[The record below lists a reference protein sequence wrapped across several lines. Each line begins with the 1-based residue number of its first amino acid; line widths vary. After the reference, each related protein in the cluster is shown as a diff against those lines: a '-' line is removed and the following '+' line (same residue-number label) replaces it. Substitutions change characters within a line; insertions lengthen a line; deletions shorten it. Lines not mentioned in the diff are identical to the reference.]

1 MKGFHKAGFTS
12 LVFSFPFMVCPIG
25 YYFICIIFKDDYE
38 EYICDYAEKE
48 EKDKTE

>member
-1 MKGFHKAGFTS
+1 MKGFHGVGIASLGFS
-12 LVFSFPFMVCPIG
+12 CLFMIWSVG
-25 YYFICIIFKDDYE
+25 YYFICIKFKDDYE